1 MQDQP
6 VTAKPLTEK
15 QLTVL
20 LAASDVFLEHGFSA
34 ATTDMIQ
41 QRAGVSKA
49 TVYAFRTSKEALFSA
64 VIEHQCAKMT
74 QAVRNILPA
83 SGDLEGTLRKLG
95 HAYLGIIFST
105 KGLALY
111 RVVMGECQRFPELG
125 HIFWQSGPVTIVKM
139 VEEHLL
145 NAVQAG
151 DISLQRTGTHLAA
164 RQFVSLL
171 RGESYNEYLT
181 HPAAIPTDGQIE
193 RWVEQ
198 AVDTFLRAFRCSE
211 LPTV

>member
-1 MQDQP
+1 MQDNG
-6 VTAKPLTEK
+6 LTEK

-20 LAASDVFLEHGFSA
+20 QAASDVFLEHGFSA

-41 QRAGVSKA
+41 KRAGVSKA

-64 VIEHQCAKMT
+64 VIENQCEKMT
-74 QAVRNILPA
+74 RSVRNILSA
-83 SGDLEGTLRKLG
+83 SGDLDGTLHKLG
-95 HAYLGIIFST
+95 YAYLEIIFSA

-111 RVVMGECQRFPELG
+111 RVVMGECQRFPALG
-125 HIFWQSGPVTIVKM
+125 HIFWQSGPATIVKM
-139 VEEHLL
+139 VEEHLV

-151 DISLQRTGTHLAA
+151 DISLQRTGPHLAA

-171 RGESYNEYLT
+171 RGEFYNEYLT
-181 HPAAIPTDGQIE
+181 HPAAIPTDVQIE

-198 AVDTFLRAFRCSE
+198 AVETFLLAYRCPE
-211 LPTV
+211 